1 MTIAIDMV
9 GTNLRSGTR
18 TYNINFC
25 KYLSK
30 KKLKSKI
37 YIFITQNYYKEIKNN
52 NSNIIYILKKIIYQ
66 I

>member
-25 KYLSK
+25 KHLSQK
-30 KKLKSKI
+30 NLKNKI
-37 YIFITQNYYKEIKNN
+37 YIFVTCNYYNEIK
-52 NSNIIYILKKIIYQ
+52 KK
-66 I
+66 

>member
-25 KYLSK
+25 EFVFL
-30 KKLKSKI
+30 
-37 YIFITQNYYKEIKNN
+37 E
-52 NSNIIYILKKIIYQ
+52 
-66 I
+66 

>member
-30 KKLKSKI
+30 KKLKNKI
-37 YIFITQNYYKEIKNN
+37 YIKKLKIITQTSYTF
-52 NSNIIYILKKIIYQ
+52 LKKTIYQ